1 LAQGAAPLDR
11 VFYQEGKCKRDP
23 TVVRLKSRPKFNDI
37 NVRFDSSCSVLVIE
51 DQRLGDESK
60 CDFTQGAEQ
69 VASANRRFLM
79 RCCRLQRT
87 AFA

>member
-1 LAQGAAPLDR
+1 MPSYWRRAKARANDGGEVFSLDALER
-11 VFYQEGKCKRDP
+11 V
-23 TVVRLKSRPKFNDI
+23 VADI
-37 NVRFDSSCSVLVIE
+37 NVRFDSSCIVLVIE
-51 DQRLGDESK
+51 DQWLGDESK